1 MEVKMSET
9 QTKIKN
15 KTNLF
20 HKKVYIKVPYKFL
33 LSHII
38 AFSWMIFSIYVS
50 LPWVNDLGMIVTKPV
65 AILIIAG
72 IGYIPGYINAFI
84 VTSLL
89 MDRQPRFLETSPN
102 DEVTIIIACKN
113 EERNIANTLRYIA
126 NQDYDGTI
134 NVIVVDNGSTDNTFY
149 SAKAAGE
156 ELSLNIQVLYEKKPG
171 KYNALNSALDY
182 ITTEYTVTLD
192 ADTLLHKSAIR
203 YIVSRI
209 KSAPKEVC
217 AVAGTV
223 LVRNSRENFIAKL
236 QEWDYFLG
244 IASIKRMQGLY
255 QGTLVAQG
263 AYSLYKTEALRLM
276 EGWPDA
282 IGEDIVLTWN
292 FLKHDLK
299 VYFEPLAVAFTDVPI
314 TLKHLSRQRSRW
326 ARGMLEALKIVKPW
340 QHPIFYVRYFTG
352 INLLMPYLDF
362 VYTFCWMP
370 GLILAMFGGFW
381 VVGPFT
387 LFVMPLALFQNF
399 ILYRYQRHIF
409 KRLGLRVRRNI
420 LGFVVY
426 VLMYQ
431 MIMSPMS
438 IIGYSQEILNLRR
451 KWK

>member
-1 MEVKMSET
+1 MSET

-340 QHPIFYVRYFTG
+340 QHPIFYVRYLTG
-352 INLLMPYLDF
+352 INLVMPYLDF

>member
-1 MEVKMSET
+1 MFET

-20 HKKVYIKVPYKFL
+20 NKKVYIKVPYKFL

-50 LPWVNDLGMIVTKPV
+50 LPWVNDLGMIVTKPA

-126 NQDYDGTI
+126 NQDYDGNI

-156 ELSLNIQVLYEKKPG
+156 ELSLNLQVLYEEKPG

-217 AVAGTV
+217 AVAGTI

-340 QHPIFYVRYFTG
+340 QHPIFYVRYLTG
-352 INLLMPYLDF
+352 INLVMPYLDF

-370 GLILAMFGGFW
+370 GLILAVFGKFW

-399 ILYRYQRHIF
+399 ILYRYQRHVF
-409 KRLGLRVRRNI
+409 KRLGLRVRKNI

>member
-1 MEVKMSET
+1 MSET

-50 LPWVNDLGMIVTKPV
+50 LPWVNDLGMIVTKPA

-89 MDRQPRFLETSPN
+89 MDRQPRLLETSPN

-171 KYNALNSALDY
+171 KYNALNY

-203 YIVSRI
+203 YIISRI

-292 FLKHDLK
+292 FLKHNLK

-340 QHPIFYVRYFTG
+340 QHPIFYVRYLTG
-352 INLLMPYLDF
+352 INLVMPYLDF

-370 GLILAMFGGFW
+370 GLILAMFGRFW

>member
-1 MEVKMSET
+1 MSET

-192 ADTLLHKSAIR
+192 GDTLLHKSAIR

-340 QHPIFYVRYFTG
+340 QHPIFYVRYLTG
-352 INLLMPYLDF
+352 INLVMPYLDF

-370 GLILAMFGGFW
+370 GLILAVFGKFW

-399 ILYRYQRHIF
+399 ILYRYQRHVF

>member
-1 MEVKMSET
+1 MSET

-340 QHPIFYVRYFTG
+340 QHPIFYVRYLTG
-352 INLLMPYLDF
+352 INLVMPYLDF

-370 GLILAMFGGFW
+370 GLILAVFGKFW

-399 ILYRYQRHIF
+399 ILYRYQRHVF

>member
-1 MEVKMSET
+1 M
-9 QTKIKN
+9 
-15 KTNLF
+15 
-20 HKKVYIKVPYKFL
+20 
-33 LSHII
+33 
-38 AFSWMIFSIYVS
+38 
-50 LPWVNDLGMIVTKPV
+50 
-65 AILIIAG
+65 
-72 IGYIPGYINAFI
+72 
-84 VTSLL
+84 
-89 MDRQPRFLETSPN
+89 
-102 DEVTIIIACKN
+102 
-113 EERNIANTLRYIA
+113 
-126 NQDYDGTI
+126 
-134 NVIVVDNGSTDNTFY
+134 
-149 SAKAAGE
+149 
-156 ELSLNIQVLYEKKPG
+156 
-171 KYNALNSALDY
+171 
-182 ITTEYTVTLD
+182 
-192 ADTLLHKSAIR
+192 
-203 YIVSRI
+203 
-209 KSAPKEVC
+209 
-217 AVAGTV
+217 
-223 LVRNSRENFIAKL
+223 
-236 QEWDYFLG
+236 
-244 IASIKRMQGLY
+244 
-255 QGTLVAQG
+255 
-263 AYSLYKTEALRLM
+263 M

-340 QHPIFYVRYFTG
+340 QHPIFYVRYLTG
-352 INLLMPYLDF
+352 INLVMPYLDF

-370 GLILAMFGGFW
+370 GLILAMFGKFW

-399 ILYRYQRHIF
+399 ILYRYQRHVF

>member
-1 MEVKMSET
+1 MFET
-9 QTKIKN
+9 QTKVKN
-15 KTNLF
+15 KINLF
-20 HKKVYIKVPYKFL
+20 HKKIYIKVPYKFL
-33 LSHII
+33 LSHLI

-50 LPWVNDLGMIVTKPV
+50 LPWINDLGMIVTKPA

-113 EERNIANTLRYIA
+113 EERNIANTLRYIS

-156 ELSLNIQVLYEKKPG
+156 ELSLNLQVLYEEKPG
-171 KYNALNSALDY
+171 KYNALNKALDY

-263 AYSLYKTEALRLM
+263 AYSLYRTEALRFM

-340 QHPIFYVRYFTG
+340 QHPIFYVRYLTG
-352 INLLMPYLDF
+352 INLVMPYLDF

-370 GLILAMFGGFW
+370 GLILAVFGKFW

-399 ILYRYQRHIF
+399 ILYRYQRHVF

>member
-1 MEVKMSET
+1 MEIKMFET
-9 QTKIKN
+9 QTKVKN
-15 KTNLF
+15 KINLF
-20 HKKVYIKVPYKFL
+20 HKKIYIKVPYKFL
-33 LSHII
+33 LSHLI

-50 LPWVNDLGMIVTKPV
+50 LPWINDLGMIVTKPA

-113 EERNIANTLRYIA
+113 EERNIANTLRYIS

-156 ELSLNIQVLYEKKPG
+156 ELSLNLQVLYEEKPG
-171 KYNALNSALDY
+171 KYNALNKALDY

-263 AYSLYKTEALRLM
+263 AYSLYRTEALRFM

-340 QHPIFYVRYFTG
+340 QHPIFYVRYLTG
-352 INLLMPYLDF
+352 INLVMPYLDF

-370 GLILAMFGGFW
+370 GLILAVFGKFW

-399 ILYRYQRHIF
+399 ILYRYQRHVF

>member
-1 MEVKMSET
+1 MSET

-156 ELSLNIQVLYEKKPG
+156 ELSLNIQV
-171 KYNALNSALDY
+171 
-182 ITTEYTVTLD
+182 
-192 ADTLLHKSAIR
+192 
-203 YIVSRI
+203 
-209 KSAPKEVC
+209 
-217 AVAGTV
+217 V
-223 LVRNSRENFIAKL
+223 L
-236 QEWDYFLG
+236 
-244 IASIKRMQGLY
+244 
-255 QGTLVAQG
+255 
-263 AYSLYKTEALRLM
+263 
-276 EGWPDA
+276 
-282 IGEDIVLTWN
+282 
-292 FLKHDLK
+292 
-299 VYFEPLAVAFTDVPI
+299 
-314 TLKHLSRQRSRW
+314 
-326 ARGMLEALKIVKPW
+326 
-340 QHPIFYVRYFTG
+340 
-352 INLLMPYLDF
+352 
-362 VYTFCWMP
+362 
-370 GLILAMFGGFW
+370 
-381 VVGPFT
+381 
-387 LFVMPLALFQNF
+387 
-399 ILYRYQRHIF
+399 
-409 KRLGLRVRRNI
+409 
-420 LGFVVY
+420 
-426 VLMYQ
+426 
-431 MIMSPMS
+431 
-438 IIGYSQEILNLRR
+438 
-451 KWK
+451 